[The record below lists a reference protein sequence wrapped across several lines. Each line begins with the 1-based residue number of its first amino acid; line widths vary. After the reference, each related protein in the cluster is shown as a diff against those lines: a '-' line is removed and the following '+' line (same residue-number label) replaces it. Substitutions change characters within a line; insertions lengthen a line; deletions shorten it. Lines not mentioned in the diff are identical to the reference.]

1 MGPVNR
7 AQDPLVCTVYTK
19 NQQSQLKN
27 KKKKRQTQI
36 INVECKRHLNL

>member
-7 AQDPLVCTVYTK
+7 VQDPLVCAVHTK
-19 NQQSQLKN
+19 KSTITAQK

-36 INVECKRHLNL
+36 KNVECKRHLNL